1 MPQPLNIYLASSWDN
16 LAQVQETTKLLR
28 AHAHQVYDF
37 TEQGR
42 SAGPH
47 WPKKGEAV
55 PYGQLAQLYQLP
67 DPTMTFTRD
76 MQALDRATALVC
88 ILPCGRSAHLELGY
102 AIARGIITVILTPPT
117 QGGHEREATEAIHAG
132 PETDEGREP
141 ELMHRAADALC
152 SNSAHLPNLLDLLA
166 ARVYPPPGYKLSPD
180 PNHEGRSV
188 REERR
193 PAPVAPRNLRVY
205 EPLHVHPGVHPK
217 LAGN

>member
-88 ILPCGRSAHLELGY
+88 ILPCGRSAHLELGTPSP
-102 AIARGIITVILTPPT
+102 RGIITVILTPPT

-152 SNSAHLPNLLDLLA
+152 SSIATCP
-166 ARVYPPPGYKLSPD
+166 PCWTCWPPGSTRHRVTSSPPD
-180 PNHEGRSV
+180 PNREGRSV

-193 PAPVAPRNLRVY
+193 PAPIAPRNLRVY
-205 EPLHVHPGVHPK
+205 EPLHVHPSVHPK